1 MKALIFFFLF
11 FTITFHANCQSSK
24 LSVKYKGDVFEV
36 PLTEYHENLYFS
48 FSDFVKAFSL
58 PRAIEKEGSTIE
70 ADFAKAGVSVTVG
83 DPYVIIVNKYD
94 KISRTIQLPVS
105 PISVES
111 KIYLPLKYSVD
122 VLRLAFGKEI
132 FLEDSLHMIIS
143 EKDIL
148 ENEEISK
155 SASKKLETNITG
167 VSVYEKSGGLNV
179 RISGDQ
185 RIPSYRSYYQDG
197 SFTIVLNNVKLKSDS
212 LIETNT
218 DLVKS
223 VKSDT
228 TNDDVKLTL
237 GINFDYKFS
246 DISEIPGTNEI
257 VVRINVEAVPSEWFK
272 MESKNFTLIYHEGY
286 ASLAPYIIQCAEN
299 SLKLLMKLFDYK
311 PSEKIIINTYD
322 ISDYGFGAATTT
334 PQNYIRLEIEPLEPG
349 YENIPYNERLKW
361 IISHELVHIVVNDQA
376 SEVEDI
382 SRKIF
387 QKVTPEQVQ
396 PISVFYSLLTNIS
409 RYTPRWHQEG
419 IAVFL
424 ETWMSGGFGRILGNF
439 DEMYFRSMVLDHKM
453 FPSIVKLDAISTHNS
468 FLTEVLFY
476 LYGARFAAY
485 LAIKY
490 DARKLIDW
498 YKISSKDFYSS
509 FKDKFENVFKVNFD
523 KAWND
528 FIEYE
533 KQFQR
538 KNIDKLSASGTTN
551 VKKLINHPIGSVSEP
566 HYDPYTKSVLFG
578 FHQPR
583 HLSSIQKFNLSTNQS
598 DIIGTLPTPSQ
609 YEVASTA
616 FDYETGFFFYTTNNN
631 QLYRDVWVLDVKTE
645 DTKEI
650 FPDSRIGELTVSPE
664 THELWGV
671 KHSGGKATII
681 YSPYPYNTLEQGK
694 EFPFGDDIQQLAVS
708 PSGKYLAATYLRSS
722 GEQSIILIS
731 CDSLKESN
739 TFSFNYITSSGSPED
754 ASWSLDGEYLYWDAY
769 TNGVSNIYR
778 LTMNKYWKNNKP
790 VALTN
795 TLRGLFKPIDIGTGE
810 LFAFEFTS
818 DGFIPVTIKDKPAE
832 STLSAI
838 RYLGEEVIKKN
849 PEVYNWYV
857 APPSG
862 NVSLKVKNNEEEYNG
877 LENLKI
883 LTFIPVISGF
893 QKQKMLGIFTHIAD
907 PLFRHDITIE
917 TGFSP
922 FNENP
927 LGPKFHFKGKYEY
940 KKQYIFGLDYNAP
953 DFYDLFNDRKRGI
966 IGTKIRLGNVHY
978 WVYDNPLKM
987 KEQSEIAYY
996 RDIVYINDNLVR
1008 VSEPDFAV
1016 GQTTFNSTDLRRTI
1030 GSADFEYG
1038 NEFTFT
1044 LMVFATNLNKV
1055 EYAGQLY
1062 GEWGHFTTFLAD
1074 HNIFHFKLGA
1084 GYHEKNDKMFQAR
1097 FFFGGFGNRALENV
1111 NVKQYRSMFRFPGI
1125 PIYSLDSEGF
1135 VKLLFE
1141 DNLPPLRFANA
1152 SIGQHYLSHLDFSVY
1167 SQALYT
1173 KSPLGKKWIDL
1184 GAQLNLIFKHWFN
1197 LESTLSAGIAN
1208 AWYEEG
1214 RSWEWFVSYKLLRN

>member
-1 MKALIFFFLF
+1 MKALTFFFLLL
-11 FTITFHANCQSSK
+11 TLPFHAYCQSSK
-24 LSVKYKGDVFEV
+24 LSVKYKGDVFEI
-36 PLTEYHENLYFS
+36 PLIEFHENFYFS
-48 FSDFVKAFSL
+48 FSDFVKTLSL
-58 PRAIEKEGSTIE
+58 PRVIEKEGSAIE
-70 ADFAKAGVSVTVG
+70 ADFEKAGVSVTVG
-83 DPYVIIVNKYD
+83 DPYIIIKNKVD
-94 KISRTIQLPVS
+94 KDSRTIQLPVS
-105 PISVES
+105 PISVEN
-111 KIYLPLKYSVD
+111 KIYLPLKYSVE
-122 VLRLAFGKEI
+122 VVSLAFGKEVY
-132 FLEDSLHMIIS
+132 LEDSLMMIIS
-143 EKDIL
+143 EKDI
-148 ENEEISK
+148 EEGETSK
-155 SASKKLETNITG
+155 NPQRKSVTNINRIRI
-167 VSVYEKSGGLNV
+167 YEKSGGLTV
-179 RISGDQ
+179 RFSSDQ
-185 RIPSYRSYYQDG
+185 KVSSYRSYYQDG
-197 SFTIVLNNVKLKSDS
+197 NFTIVLSDTKLKSDS
-212 LIETNT
+212 LIDTNT
-218 DLVKS
+218 DLVKD
-223 VKSDT
+223 VRSDT
-228 TNDDVKLTL
+228 SNNNVKITL
-237 GINFDYKFS
+237 RINFDYKFS
-246 DISEIPGTNEI
+246 DITEVPGTNDL
-257 VVRINVEAVPSEWFK
+257 VLRINVQAEPSDWVE
-272 MESKNFTLIYHEGY
+272 MESDNFIVIYHEAY
-286 ASLAPYIIQCAEN
+286 ASLAPYIVQCAEN
-299 SLKLLMKLFDYK
+299 SLKLLITLFDYK

-322 ISDYGFGAATTT
+322 ISDYGFGTATTT
-334 PQNYIRLEIEPLEPG
+334 PQNYIRVEIEPLEPG
-349 YENIPYNERLKW
+349 YENIPYNERLQW

-419 IAVFL
+419 IAVFF

-439 DEMYFRSMVLDHKM
+439 DEMYFRSMVLDNKK
-453 FPSIVKLDAISTHNS
+453 FPSVVELDAISTHDS
-468 FLTEVLFY
+468 FLIEVLFY

-490 DARKLIDW
+490 DAQKLIDW

-509 FKDKFENVFKVNFD
+509 FKDKFEHVFKTDFD
-523 KAWND
+523 TAWDD
-528 FIEYE
+528 FVKYE
-533 KQFQR
+533 RQFQK
-538 KNIDKLSASGTTN
+538 KNIEKLSASPITS
-551 VKKLINHPIGSVSEP
+551 VKRLIDHPIGSVSEP
-566 HYDPYTKSVLFG
+566 HYDPYTKSVFFG

-583 HLSSIQKFNLSTNQS
+583 HLASIQKFDLSSHQPE
-598 DIIGTLPTPSQ
+598 IIGTLPTPSQ

-616 FDYETGFFFYTTNNN
+616 FDYGTGFFFYTTNNN

-645 DTKEI
+645 ETKEI

-664 THELWGV
+664 THGLWGV

-708 PSGKYLAATYLRSS
+708 PSGKYIAATYLRSN
-722 GEQSIILIS
+722 GQQSIILIS
-731 CDSLKESN
+731 CDSLKKSN
-739 TFSFNYITSSGSPED
+739 NFSFEYITSSGSPED
-754 ASWSLDGEYLYWDAY
+754 ASWSLDGSYLYWDAY

-778 LTMNKYWKNNKP
+778 LTMDKYWKDNKP
-790 VALTN
+790 IALTN

-818 DGFIPVTIKDKPAE
+818 DGFIPVTIQDKPAE
-832 STLSAI
+832 GSLSAI
-838 RYLGEEVIKKN
+838 QYLGEEVIKKN
-849 PEVYNWYV
+849 PQVYNWYV
-857 APPSG
+857 TPPSG
-862 NVSLKVKNNEEEYNG
+862 NTSLNVKSKEEEYNG
-877 LENLKI
+877 LENLKV

-907 PLFRHDITIE
+907 PLFNHDLTIE

-966 IGTKIRLGNVHY
+966 IGTKIRFGNIHY
-978 WVYDNPLKM
+978 WIYDNPLKM
-987 KEQSEIAYY
+987 KQESEIAYY

-1016 GQTTFNSTDLRRTI
+1016 AQTTFYSTDLRRTI

-1038 NEFTFT
+1038 NMFNFTF
-1044 LMVFATNLNKV
+1044 LVFATELDKV

-1062 GEWGHFTTFLAD
+1062 GEWGHFTTFIDD
-1074 HNIFHFKLGA
+1074 HNIFHFKLAA
-1084 GYHEKNDKMFQAR
+1084 GYHQKNNKLFQSK

-1111 NVKQYRSMFRFPGI
+1111 DVKQYRSVFRFPGI
-1125 PIYSLDSEGF
+1125 PIYTLDSDGF

-1152 SIGQHYLSHLDFSVY
+1152 SIGQHYLSHIDCSVY

-1173 KSPLGKKWIDL
+1173 ESSLGRKWIDI

-1208 AWYEEG
+1208 AWFQG
-1214 RSWEWFVSYKLLRN
+1214 GSSWEWFVSYKLLRN